1 MGIGKGM
8 CAFYGSFGWDRL
20 LAHFCGGTKD
30 KGKENTENKVGEMRS
45 KRFNSSSSSRLLWLV
60 NPESNLSR
68 VSPTEINEGKIG
80 VRLNTTVEG
89 PKGLLAE

>member
-1 MGIGKGM
+1 VNVWERYV

-45 KRFNSSSSSRLLWLV
+45 KRFILLL
-60 NPESNLSR
+60 
-68 VSPTEINEGKIG
+68 
-80 VRLNTTVEG
+80 
-89 PKGLLAE
+89 